1 MEFWDQVSFIG
12 KCRQYSTLTI
22 QNEAAM
28 PLLIQLLL
36 LLFPMVIGKVRGRP
50 ASRDFSKP
58 STVQEVTFVLPQA
71 FIQVLGHRYLPL

>member
-1 MEFWDQVSFIG
+1 
-12 KCRQYSTLTI
+12 
-22 QNEAAM
+22 M

-58 STVQEVTFVLPQA
+58 STVQEVTFVLPQD
-71 FIQVLGHRYLPL
+71 FIQVFGSPVSLSLTLPFGTSGPT